1 MADSK
6 AKKQG
11 QNLKETMSQSVQVN
25 KYVQMILT
33 QPDIILKELPNL
45 PTHQQTART
54 HAEKWEGIWYGIL
67 STTSEIIDFAGVF
80 DSAYKELLKLTDRLE
95 KGDENAKKEFNAVM
109 KDVVI
114 KSLNDKIK
122 SSSEVASKV
131 ATFSDS
137 FAPDYK
143 SFQSDF
149 KTADQLITKDD
160 EKLKSLKS
168 DLAAAKARALI
179 LEKSIGIDASL
190 IPTTLSA
197 TYDAGPVG
205 VIVGGI
211 LLAIEVGALV
221 GMLVEYAETMKE
233 VYSLQNKITDIK
245 AELTQLHGIENQI
258 TGLENSSLGIKEG
271 ANSIHAGW
279 EEIIADMERVIKDAE
294 GITPQQLAEIIKLE
308 LKGMAADW
316 EVVMTIA
323 RNLQPSG
330 GAIPHKSF
338 KTVNEMLDAITP
350 KK

>member
-1 MADSK
+1 MADTK

-11 QNLKETMSQSVQVN
+11 QILKETMSQAIQVN

-33 QPDIILKELPNL
+33 QSDIILKELPNL
-45 PTHQQTART
+45 PTHQQAART
-54 HAEKWEGIWYGIL
+54 HAEKWEGIWFGIL

-80 DSAYKELLKLTDRLE
+80 DSSYQQLLKLTDRLE
-95 KGDENAKKEFNAVM
+95 KGDETAKTEFNAVM
-109 KDVVI
+109 NDVVI

-131 ATFSDS
+131 TIFSDS
-137 FAPDYK
+137 FSPDYK

-149 KTADQLITKDD
+149 ITADQLITKDD

-168 DLAAAKARALI
+168 DLASAKANALI
-179 LEKSIGIDASL
+179 LEKAIGIDASL

-205 VIVGGI
+205 VIVGAI
-211 LLAIEVGALV
+211 LLSIEVGALV

-245 AELTQLHGIENQI
+245 AELTQLHGIETQI
-258 TGLENSSLGIKEG
+258 TGLENSSLAIKEG
-271 ANSIHAGW
+271 AKNIHAGW
-279 EEIIADMERVIKDAE
+279 EAVIADMEKVVKDAE
-294 GITPQQLAEIIKLE
+294 GITPQQLANVIKLE

-316 EVVMTIA
+316 QVVMTIA

-330 GAIPHKSF
+330 GVIPHKTY
-338 KTVNEMLDAITP
+338 KTVDEMLHAITP
-350 KK
+350 EK